1 MYTYNRFEIWLAKL
15 PKQDNS
21 HITAGTRPV
30 ILISNDAANLHSS
43 VLTVI
48 PVTSK
53 VQKRQMPTHVYL
65 AGCGLSLPSLALA
78 EQVTAIDKTRL
89 IKKIGYVSD
98 RFTRMQLIHALEVQ
112 LGIVP
117 LLRPAA

>member
-15 PKQDNS
+15 PKQDDS

-30 ILISNDAANLHSS
+30 ILISNAANLHSS

>member
-1 MYTYNRFEIWLAKL
+1 MYTYNRYEIWLAEL
-15 PKQDNS
+15 PKQDAS

-78 EQVTAIDKTRL
+78 EQVTSIDKTKL
-89 IKKIGYVSD
+89 LKKIGYISD
-98 RFTRMQLIHALEVQ
+98 YFTRMQLVHALEIQ

>member
-1 MYTYNRFEIWLAKL
+1 MCTYNRYEIWLAEL
-15 PKQDNS
+15 PKQDDS

-30 ILISNDAANLHSS
+30 ILISNDTVNLHSS

-78 EQVTAIDKTRL
+78 EQVTAIDKARL
-89 IKKIGYVSD
+89 LKKIGYISD
-98 RFTRMQLIHALEVQ
+98 YFTRMQLVHALEIQ